1 MIILK
6 IVPKDPFVLP
16 GPEVY
21 ARLVEHVVAAF
32 PGCEIADAQSD
43 MPQFVDCGDGLEAVT
58 CPLCRQAIDCE
69 DWSILMDASY
79 DDEGFTT
86 LDIVTPCCGR
96 PSRLDKLIYRAPC
109 AFSCFEIDVADPPRI
124 PPSLLRDLEA
134 IAGFPF
140 QTILAEYDE

>member
-21 ARLVEHVVAAF
+21 ARLVDHVVAAF

-43 MPQFVDCGDGLEAVT
+43 MPQFVDCGDGREAVT

-86 LDIVTPCCGR
+86 LDI
-96 PSRLDKLIYRAPC
+96 YRAPC

-134 IAGFPF
+134 IAGFSF